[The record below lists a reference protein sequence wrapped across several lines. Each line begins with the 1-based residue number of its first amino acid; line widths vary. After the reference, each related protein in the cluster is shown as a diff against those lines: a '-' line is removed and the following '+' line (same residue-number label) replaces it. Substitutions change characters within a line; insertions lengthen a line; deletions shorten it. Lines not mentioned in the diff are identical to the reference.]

1 MLLKAMHGKRLNHT
15 AAVTNPSIT
24 GLLALSLLLP

>member
-1 MLLKAMHGKRLNHT
+1 MLLKAMNGKRLQNT